1 MQPNCPK
8 SRLFLFLLLTFLTS
22 APYATAQEEP
32 AELVTDRPDQTES
45 PIVVPPG
52 SVQIETGAA
61 YTADEEDAVDYL
73 STLLRVG
80 LTRRLELRLATAGWN
95 KVLEEDESP
104 NFGDAELGA
113 KVRLWDENGWRPEAA
128 LLLSTSIP
136 IGSDT
141 VSTNSPDP
149 AFRFSFAHTLTERLS
164 LGYNV
169 GMAWETTQAAPTRYI
184 RLSTTAP
191 QFSILEREAPEHT
204 LAKLEYTASLGIGI
218 TDRLGAFIEV
228 YGDTPLNAHS
238 DTAHALD
245 GGFTYL
251 LRPNVQLD
259 ISGGVGLNDAADDWF
274 VGAGLSFRLPR

>member
-1 MQPNCPK
+1 MKRWCHNSC
-8 SRLFLFLLLTFLTS
+8 SLIFLFGLLLMSSPNAET
-22 APYATAQEEP
+22 QEEP

-45 PIVVPPG
+45 PVVVPPG
-52 SVQIETGAA
+52 SVQIETGAS
-61 YTADEEDAVDYL
+61 YTGDEEDSVDYL
-73 STLLRVG
+73 GTLLRVG

-95 KVLEEDESP
+95 QVLNEDESP

-113 KVRLWDENGWRPEAA
+113 KLRLWDENGWRPEVA

-136 IGSDT
+136 IGSDAT
-141 VSTNSPDP
+141 STNSPDP
-149 AFRFSFAHTLTERLS
+149 AFRFSFAHMLTERLS

-169 GMAWETTQAAPTRYI
+169 GMAWETTQGDPTRYI

-218 TDRLGAFIEV
+218 TDRLGAFVEV